1 MLQLP
6 HIVLPTIDLPFDIP
20 LLSHP
25 IVVHFVIVL
34 PLVVL
39 LLEMINLVVQKKSIS
54 AVSFFLILLTVV
66 VSAGAYLT
74 GVVDAKEAY
83 ITLSEMAKE
92 ELAEHKLLGTYLLL
106 VSGLLLIM
114 KLLSSLTGY
123 SVVKFLYFVVL
134 VALIALTLK
143 QGEEGGE
150 LVYEYGVNVQEVQLL
165 KERLSDTNHQVKPLP
180 KDDTQAQ
187 TLKVATPPLATTT
200 PTAVDTTPASLMSMP
215 KVPSL
220 KSLPTL
226 EQEKFKSLDE
236 SNQTLLDADG
246 MPKEMIQPKIATH

>member
-6 HIVLPTIDLPFDIP
+6 DIVLPTIDLPFDIP

-39 LLEMINLVVQKKSIS
+39 LLEMINLVGEKKSIS

-74 GVVDAKEAY
+74 GLVDGKEAY

-106 VSGLLLIM
+106 VSGVLLIM
-114 KLLSSLTGY
+114 KLLSSFTGY

-165 KERLSDTNHQVKPLP
+165 KEKLSDTNHQIKLLHEQKTQPQTEKEKVVTPSPTP
-180 KDDTQAQ
+180 KD
-187 TLKVATPPLATTT
+187 T
-200 PTAVDTTPASLMSMP
+200 PTALDTMPTSLMSMP
-215 KVPSL
+215 KAPSL
-220 KSLPTL
+220 TPLPN
-226 EQEKFKSLDE
+226 EAH
-236 SNQTLLDADG
+236 QTPLDADG
-246 MPKEMIQPKIATH
+246 MPKEIIEPKIATH